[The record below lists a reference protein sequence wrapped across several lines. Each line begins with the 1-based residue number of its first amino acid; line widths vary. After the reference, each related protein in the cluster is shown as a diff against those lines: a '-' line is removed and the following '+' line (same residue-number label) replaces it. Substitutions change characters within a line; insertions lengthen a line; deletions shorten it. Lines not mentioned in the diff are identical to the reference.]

1 MTRITN
7 HIATAYLIGSLA
19 LASAPAFALG
29 YGQPSGSS
37 VHATN
42 KKANLGQPLSQLSD
56 AKSKISAAFVDD
68 ASGTDIGLV
77 KTVQTSPDGKID
89 SVTVALDSNNKMAK
103 IPAEDLRFDSATNT
117 LNATL
122 SQSRIDKM
130 AM

>member
-7 HIATAYLIGSLA
+7 RIATAFLVGSFA
-19 LASAPAFALG
+19 LASAPAFAVG

-37 VHATN
+37 AHAMN
-42 KKANLGQPLSQLSD
+42 KKTSLGQPLSQLSD

-68 ASGTDIGLV
+68 SSGTDVGLV
-77 KTVQTSPDGKID
+77 KAVQTSADGKID
-89 SVTVALDSNNKMAK
+89 SVTVTLDSNNKTAK
-103 IPAEDLRFDSATNT
+103 IPAKDLRFDSATNT

-122 SQSRIDKM
+122 SESRIDKM